1 MKYSNYSLF
10 SSDHAH
16 KGLEYAIKH
25 TLDLGFDA
33 VEHIE
38 NVLTDGAKLSNAND
52 TANMKKLLS
61 DSGLTVSCYSLLVD
75 LLSEGKSAII
85 DRAYR
90 HIEYAAELGSP
101 FVHHTLVPGYDLA
114 KKVLSYDEALKRIS
128 DDAEKLAKRCN
139 EYGIICL
146 YEPQGLYFNG
156 VAGVRGILEEMKKRG
171 CKVGIC
177 GDTGNSIFVDCPPFD
192 IYENFADDIKHIHV
206 KDYYWGKSIAPAKYS
221 STSGKTIAEAPL
233 GEGDSEISK
242 CLKYLPEYD
251 AAMSFEFLADDAEM
265 KRSIAW
271 VKEITNK

>member
-25 TLDLGFDA
+25 TVELGFDA

-38 NVLTDGAKLSNAND
+38 NALGDGGKLKSASD
-52 TANMKKLLS
+52 ASNMKRLLS
-61 DSGLTVSCYSLLVD
+61 DNGLTVSCYSLLVD
-75 LLSEGKSAII
+75 LLCEDKNAIM
-85 DRAYR
+85 DRAFR
-90 HIEYAAELGSP
+90 HIEYAAELGAP
-101 FVHHTLVPGYDLA
+101 FFHHTLVPGYDLE
-114 KKVLSYDEALKRIS
+114 KKVLPLDEVLKIIS
-128 DDAEKLAKRCN
+128 DDAEKLARRCN
-139 EYGIICL
+139 EYGITCL

-156 VAGVRGILEEMKKRG
+156 VEGVRGILEEMKKRG
-171 CKVGIC
+171 CNVGIC
-177 GDTGNSIFVDCPPFD
+177 GDTGNSIFVDCSPFD

-206 KDYYWGKSIAPAKYS
+206 KDYYWGKSTAPAKYS
-221 STSGKTIAEAPL
+221 SISGKTIAEAPL